1 MYTVGN
7 FTSDFSN
14 IKKER
19 KKCFLKLILWRFFF
33 NLRRNLWNFTKKKQW

>member
-14 IKKER
+14 IIRK
-19 KKCFLKLILWRFFF
+19 KKCFLKLILWGFF
-33 NLRRNLWNFTKKKQW
+33 LIEEKKSLEFYKK